1 MDLSPILNPLNDAQ
15 REAVTAPLAPV
26 LVLAG
31 AGSGK
36 TRVLIHRIAWLIQT
50 EGVSP
55 HSILAVTFT
64 NKAAGEMRGRVEQL
78 LGTPGAA
85 LWLGTFHGIANRL
98 LRLHWREAGLPQ
110 SFQILDAEDQLRLI
124 KRLLKAQNLDEN
136 RWVPR
141 EVQYFINKHKD
152 EGRRPKHVQGGGD
165 PTQLQLVK
173 LFEQYEE
180 ACARS
185 GVIDFAEL
193 LLRAFELWRD
203 QPEVLRHYRARFR
216 HVLVDEF
223 QDTNSIQYAWIRLL
237 VGSEGAPFVV
247 GDDDQSI
254 YRWRGARV
262 ENLHKFRE
270 DFPHA
275 RLYRLD
281 SRCRQRA
288 DREQL
293 RAAGQDAVD
302 QWSERRAGQALRGLQ
317 RARRSRFRGH
327 PHPRVDA
334 ARWPAPRGGDPVS
347 LQCAIAQFRRGTDH
361 CAHALPCLR
370 RPALLRARRDQ
381 GCAGVSAADRQSRR

>member
-247 GDDDQSI
+247 
-254 YRWRGARV
+254 
-262 ENLHKFRE
+262 
-270 DFPHA
+270 
-275 RLYRLD
+275 
-281 SRCRQRA
+281 
-288 DREQL
+288 
-293 RAAGQDAVD
+293 
-302 QWSERRAGQALRGLQ
+302 
-317 RARRSRFRGH
+317 
-327 PHPRVDA
+327 
-334 ARWPAPRGGDPVS
+334 
-347 LQCAIAQFRRGTDH
+347 
-361 CAHALPCLR
+361 
-370 RPALLRARRDQ
+370 
-381 GCAGVSAADRQSRR
+381 